1 MSIQIEASYAKKL
14 GLPNFSSH
22 SYMVTV
28 RAEVTSLRRL
38 EAESARLYR
47 LLQDSVDKQVEQV
60 GFLPDATKYGLLAA
74 DPPTANG
81 APAAN
86 GRSPNG
92 HSVKGPSLASFPD
105 PDAWACSDRQKALIL
120 QLAKQAEL
128 SAAAL
133 DAVAD
138 RLYQRPAPALD
149 KKQASA
155 LISELLA
162 QTGRPQI
169 RIAPKHSV
177 APASQS

>member
-1 MSIQIEASYAKKL
+1 MSIQIEASYSKKL

-28 RAEVTSLRRL
+28 RAELSNLRRL
-38 EAESARLYR
+38 EVESARLYR
-47 LLQDSVDKQVEQV
+47 LLQTSVDKQVEQV
-60 GFLPDATKYGLLAA
+60 GFLPDATTYGLIIDGTPA
-74 DPPTANG
+74 TNG
-81 APAAN
+81 N
-86 GRSPNG
+86 TNG
-92 HSVKGPSLASFPD
+92 HALASLPD
-105 PDAWACSDRQKALIL
+105 PDAWACSERQKALIL

-138 RLYQRPAPALD
+138 HLFQRPVPALG
-149 KKQASA
+149 KKEAST

-169 RIAPKHSV
+169 RRAPKRNA
-177 APASQS
+177 APALQS